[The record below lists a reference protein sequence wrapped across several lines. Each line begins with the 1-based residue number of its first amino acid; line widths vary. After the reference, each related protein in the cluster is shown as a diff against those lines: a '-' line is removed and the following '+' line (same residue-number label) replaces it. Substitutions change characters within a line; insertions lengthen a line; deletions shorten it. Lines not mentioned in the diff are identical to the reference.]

1 MNDSLSALRIWA
13 ACSLL
18 ITCGICTA
26 EDWPTYQHDNQRT
39 AITSER
45 LQPPLTHAWTYTP
58 NQEPCPAW
66 GQSPAKQDFWQG
78 FFDLPPR
85 VTFDR
90 AYYVASAGDNV
101 YFGSSAD
108 DRIYCLDASTG
119 NERWSYCTDAPVR
132 LPPTVADG
140 KLYAGSDD
148 GNLYCLNAQDG
159 ALIWKYRPGTEDR
172 RIIGN
177 ERMISLWPIR
187 SGVLVEGDTAYCAAG
202 LFPQEGAYLCALDAA
217 QGREKWKQSI
227 EVSPQG
233 CLLASSSRLYVPTG
247 RTNPAAFD
255 RATGRVLGT
264 MEGGR
269 SGGTYALISEEA
281 LIFGPGSTR
290 QLEAHDLQ
298 TKDHIASFNGNHVII
313 TGERAYL
320 QATGEILTIDRKGYF
335 DRSREKS
342 KLEARKEAV
351 RKQIREQGENAKNE
365 TGITLKEET
374 QNLDRQIAEKN
385 QEVLACILWR
395 KPCPYPYA
403 LILAGDVLYSGGAG
417 KVAAFGTA
425 NGEEI
430 WSAPV
435 TGNAYGL
442 AVANGRLLVST
453 DRGTIHCFTP
463 GR

>member
-1 MNDSLSALRIWA
+1 MNDSVAALRIWVT
-13 ACSLL
+13 CCFL
-18 ITCGICTA
+18 ITCGVCAA
-26 EDWPTYQHDNQRT
+26 ENWPTYRHDNRRT

-45 LQPPLTHAWTYTP
+45 LQPPLIHAWTYTP

-66 GQSPAKQDFWQG
+66 DQSPAKQDFWQE

-90 AYYVASAGDNV
+90 AYYVVSAEDGV

-132 LPPTVADG
+132 LPPTVVDS

-159 ALIWKYRPGTEDR
+159 TLIWKYRPAGTDR

-177 ERMISLWPIR
+177 KRMISLWPIR

-202 LFPQEGAYLCALDAA
+202 LFPQEGAYLCAVDAA
-217 QGREKWKQSI
+217 QGMEKWKQSI
-227 EVSPQG
+227 DVSPQG
-233 CLLASSSRLYVPTG
+233 CLLASTSRLYVPTG

-255 RATGRVLGT
+255 RTTGRALGT
-264 MEGGR
+264 IEGNR
-269 SGGTYALISEEA
+269 TGGTYALISEEA

-290 QLEAHDLQ
+290 QLEAHDLE

-313 TGERAYL
+313 AADRAYL
-320 QATGEILTIDRKGYF
+320 QSSGELLTIDRKGYF

-342 KLEARKEAV
+342 QLVARKEAV
-351 RKQIREQGENAKNE
+351 RKLIREKGENAKNE
-365 TGITLKEET
+365 NGITFKEET
-374 QNLDRQIAEKN
+374 QLLDKRIAEKN
-385 QEVLACILWR
+385 EEILACILWR
-395 KPCPYPYA
+395 KPCPYPYS

-417 KVAAFGTA
+417 KVAAFGTTD
-425 NGEEI
+425 GEET

-435 TGNAYGL
+435 TGKAYGL

-453 DRGTIHCFTP
+453 DRGAIHCFTP
-463 GR
+463 AR